1 MLFVVQILD
10 VAVCRA
16 TISGCCEPNPVQRD
30 LDGGGNLLPCLLSG
44 SGESENVRISLAEC
58 GSEQPEFVEHK
69 RLQKNQHHKKTGV
82 KSPLVKVLKVLR
94 KLSQKFSKQGL
105 GQSPEVF
112 PKVFPKVFSS
122 RCFAQSR

>member
-1 MLFVVQILD
+1 MRGAPCGLRPAFHP
-10 VAVCRA
+10 ASRPP
-16 TISGCCEPNPVQRD
+16 TNF
-30 LDGGGNLLPCLLSG
+30 LPLLSG

-94 KLSQKFSKQGL
+94 KLSQKFSKQGS

-112 PKVFPKVFSS
+112 PKGFPKVFSS